1 MKTLLAMAMG
11 LMGSASALAQAVPL
25 PLEGIGGRPV
35 PAHYARLEGSG
46 ASQTLFRIL
55 KAHQEGCAKLGK
67 AVDLPPEGAPVS
79 KITRD
84 DYYTAT
90 HLIEF
95 RREEVL
101 SIDSNC
107 ALSWQAQTP
116 RLIVISPQGACTL
129 YVEKRMALGVCRAA
143 PNAPMTL
150 LPTLQQ
156 EILGHDSTRNCVRT
170 AGQTAGFRSV
180 QCVERPPE
188 PWRSFLYRAGADRHG
203 IVLESVVTMAPNDE
217 VIENVRAVEVRKNIT
232 VGSDM
237 LDLARSQGFTINLGM
252 ETRQ

>member
-129 YVEKRMALGVCRAA
+129 YVEKRMALGVWPRRTQRA
-143 PNAPMTL
+143 
-150 LPTLQQ
+150 
-156 EILGHDSTRNCVRT
+156 HDAASHLATRNSGARQHQKLCT
-170 AGQTAGFRSV
+170 NG
-180 QCVERPPE
+180 
-188 PWRSFLYRAGADRHG
+188 RANRW
-203 IVLESVVTMAPNDE
+203 ISK
-217 VIENVRAVEVRKNIT
+217 RAVR
-232 VGSDM
+232 
-237 LDLARSQGFTINLGM
+237 
-252 ETRQ
+252 